1 MAYTNNRRVNNTSAA
16 SPTGRTVSYSS
27 GGLNERFSKIVNS
40 QRKNTNTSAPT
51 ITQTRPTGPSNAS
64 VFSRL
69 RGAKPVL
76 ARPGKPNS
84 SIQNRLGRV
93 PGGIKKNQKVVPAR
107 GGKRAIVKKVQK
119 KVMPQK
125 GKKVVKKPSTAEDLD
140 RALDDYMMKDPKAMQ
155 ARLDDDITS
164 YMAEA
169 EDILMDEN
177 L

>member
-1 MAYTNNRRVNNTSAA
+1 MKKEADNSI
-16 SPTGRTVSYSS
+16 GI
-27 GGLNERFSKIVNS
+27 RFSKIVNS
-40 QRKNTNTSAPT
+40 QRKNNTNTPAPT
-51 ITQTRPTGPSNAS
+51 ITQARPTGPSNAS

-69 RGAKPVL
+69 RGAKPAL

-84 SIQNRLGRV
+84 SIQNRLGKA

-119 KVMPQK
+119 KGLPQK
-125 GKKVVKKPSTAEDLD
+125 GKKVVKKPASAEDLD
-140 RALDDYMMKDPKAMQ
+140 RALDDYMMKDPKTMQ

-169 EDILMDEN
+169 EDILMEEN